1 MANDKRDI
9 VFQRWSGVIM
19 RESRDI
25 AALEAVRARA
35 ESDADVRDD
44 PTLQGM
50 IRVKIEER
58 RNRIEQQLRSR
69 APSQGPSQPRPTNRT
84 EPPIQAP
91 VMTPAMVRQAFDRMA
106 NTIFASLER
115 GNDSEVVSF
124 LEKLRA
130 LQAEHPGI
138 IPDSTIA
145 ECGRRV
151 NELRAHVGRLRE
163 RVGALREEAVLAA
176 RSGTERDVARAM
188 RRLLAVHA
196 AHPALLTEL
205 QLDEIRAGMI
215 RAADERCQHD
225 QTTRRVL
232 ERERAIAAE
241 IKALAESVRTL
252 HHATCTLSG
261 SPESVREA
269 EAAYLRTM
277 ERVRGYDTEW
287 FLALVLEMA
296 DLMAEWTVA
305 PSDAE
310 GQIDRF
316 LEGVRAGVDRIQSE
330 VSQIEENQRTRERRS
345 QATESG

>member
-1 MANDKRDI
+1 MAPNKRDI
-9 VFQRWSGVIM
+9 VLQRWSGVIK

-50 IRVKIEER
+50 IRAKIEDR
-58 RNRIEQQLRSR
+58 RNKIEQELRGR
-69 APSQGPSQPRPTNRT
+69 VPSQGSSQPRPTNRT
-84 EPPIQAP
+84 EPPVPAP
-91 VMTPAMVRQAFDRMA
+91 FVTPAMVKQTFDRMA
-106 NTIFASLER
+106 NSIFASLER
-115 GNDSEVVSF
+115 GNDSEAVTF
-124 LEKLRA
+124 LEKLRS
-130 LQAEHPGI
+130 LHAEHPGI
-138 IPDSTIA
+138 IPDATIA
-145 ECGRRV
+145 VCERRV
-151 NELRAHVGRLRE
+151 NELRAHVGKLRE
-163 RVGALREEAVLAA
+163 RVSALREEAVVAA
-176 RSGTERDVARAM
+176 RSGTEQDVARAM

-205 QLDEIRAGMI
+205 QLDEIRARMI
-215 RAADERCQHD
+215 RAADERSQHD

-232 ERERAIAAE
+232 ERERAVAAE
-241 IKALAESVRTL
+241 IKTLAESVRAL
-252 HHATCTLSG
+252 HQATCTLPASR
-261 SPESVREA
+261 ESVREA

-277 ERVRGYDTEW
+277 ERVRDYDTEW

-296 DLMAEWTVA
+296 DLLAEWTVA
-305 PSDAE
+305 PSGAE

-330 VSQIEENQRTRERRS
+330 VSQIEENQRTRDRRS